1 MRALGLGYARP
12 RVTTEHSA
20 QGGAEAGGL
29 TTEHAARLARAA
41 DGSAQLL
48 FGECTPADTGRWAAF
63 ATAWVHE
70 YDFSGSEARLVGTV
84 PPRNEKQGHA
94 GAELRRWG
102 QARMLRS
109 YPTYVP

>member
-1 MRALGLGYARP
+1 MR
-12 RVTTEHSA
+12 
-20 QGGAEAGGL
+20 
-29 TTEHAARLARAA
+29 RLARAA
-41 DGSAQLL
+41 DDSAQLL

-109 YPTYVP
+109 SYHPYAPVGAGAHAP